1 MKLLAICT
9 GSAERL
15 PGKSYRTGIYKAP
28 INAAMMIDTLGVV
41 GDAVCN
47 RKHHGGPDQAILL
60 EGTLTLDWWAAEL
73 GRDLPFGTFGENL
86 VIDGLDNRDV
96 AVGDRLRFGEVILE
110 ATCPRSPC
118 NTLAARMEDRQFAKR
133 FLRAARPGI
142 YCRVIRPGMV
152 SPGVAVDYEPY
163 AGERVLLPELLATLG
178 RNLAANERERFLAAP
193 IGTRWRAGFEAG
205 AQPER

>member
-9 GSAERL
+9 GSPERL

-28 INAAMMIDTLGVV
+28 INTAVMIDKLGLV

-47 RKHHGGPDQAILL
+47 KKHHGGPDQAILL
-60 EGTLTLDWWAAEL
+60 EGASTLDWWAAEL

-86 VIDGLDNRDV
+86 VIGGLDNRDV
-96 AVGDRLRFGEVILE
+96 AAGDRFHIGGVVLE

-118 NTLAARMEDRQFAKR
+118 NTLAARMEDRQFPKR
-133 FLRAARPGI
+133 FFTAARPGI

-152 SPGVAVDYEPY
+152 EPQEPVDHESY
-163 AGERVLLPELLATLG
+163 AGNRVLLPELLSALG
-178 RNLAANERERFLAAP
+178 KNLADRERARFLAAP
-193 IGTRWRAGFEAG
+193 IGARLREAFEAL
-205 AQPER
+205 QPER